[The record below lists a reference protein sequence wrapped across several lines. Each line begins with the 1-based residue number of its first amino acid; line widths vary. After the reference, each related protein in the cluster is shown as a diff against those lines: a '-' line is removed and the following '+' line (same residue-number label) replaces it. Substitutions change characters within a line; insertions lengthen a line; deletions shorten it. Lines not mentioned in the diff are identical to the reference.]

1 MTRILFVIEL
11 TVSSEGFMM
20 LWLFNCVFILLFTYL
35 FGTWAGVLCGIYM
48 LAIAFLIARYNRFA
62 VQVIDKQ
69 RQEIE
74 KLRKK

>member
-1 MTRILFVIEL
+1 
-11 TVSSEGFMM
+11 MM

-48 LAIAFLIARYNRFA
+48 LAIAFFIARYNRFA
-62 VQVIDKQ
+62 VQIIDKQ

>member
-1 MTRILFVIEL
+1 
-11 TVSSEGFMM
+11 MM

-35 FGTWAGVLCGIYM
+35 FGTWAGVLCGVYM

>member
-1 MTRILFVIEL
+1 
-11 TVSSEGFMM
+11 M
-20 LWLFNCVFILLFTYL
+20 LWFINCVFILLFALL

-48 LAIAFLIARYNRFA
+48 LVVGCLIARYNRFA
-62 VQVIDKQ
+62 FQVIDKQ